1 MVSYSTLNKLF
12 RPKSLLCFNFQLLI
26 ERILGME
33 KHNVKYY
40 VSCRRYLRAHSLFCV
55 DELLMCDNF
64 VYGIFS
70 VVLYIALILQI
81 LHILCISYVYGLLHI
96 LHLLRQP
103 FVSMEYMCIYI
114 YIYIY
119 LRGVTG
125 GTDQT
130 SGGCSLCYSIP
141 I

>member
-1 MVSYSTLNKLF
+1 
-12 RPKSLLCFNFQLLI
+12 
-26 ERILGME
+26 ME